1 MCSILMSEELI
12 RRRGG
17 KMKELTRRQREV
29 LDFIS
34 RTVDENGLPPTIREI
49 GKKFKITS
57 TNGVRAILSALS
69 RKGYIRRKPLVSRG
83 IELFKSV
90 RANLVSVPLV
100 GRISAGLPVLAVE
113 NIEGSIGIDKT
124 LFPGEGTFFLKVVGD
139 SMKDAGI
146 FNGDYVLAQQQNIAQ
161 KGEIVVAIIGDEAT
175 VKRYF
180 PEKNKVR
187 LEPANPDF
195 GPIVVE
201 KKTPDF
207 FIAGRVIGLLRKYR

>member
-1 MCSILMSEELI
+1 MN
-12 RRRGG
+12 
-17 KMKELTRRQREV
+17 ELTKRQKEV
-29 LDFIS
+29 FDFIS
-34 RTVDENGLPPTIREI
+34 RTVEENAIPPTIREI
-49 GKKFKITS
+49 GKKFKIKS

-113 NIEGSIGIDKT
+113 NIEGTIGIDKT
-124 LFPGEGTFFLKVVGD
+124 LFPGEGIFFLKVNGD
-139 SMKDAGI
+139 SMRDAGI
-146 FNGDYVLAQQQNIAQ
+146 LDGDYVLAQQQSIAQ
-161 KGEIVVAIIGDEAT
+161 KGEIVVALIGDEAT

-187 LEPANPDF
+187 LEPANPDY
-195 GPIVVE
+195 GPIIVE
-201 KKTPDF
+201 KRTPDF
-207 FIAGRVIGLLRKYR
+207 LIAGKVIGLLRKYR

>member
-1 MCSILMSEELI
+1 
-12 RRRGG
+12 
-17 KMKELTRRQREV
+17 MKELTRRQKEV
-29 LDFIS
+29 LDFIT
-34 RTVDENGLPPTIREI
+34 RTIEESGLPPTIREI

-69 RKGYIRRKPLVSRG
+69 AKGYIRRKPLVSRG
-83 IELFKSV
+83 IELFRSV

-100 GRISAGLPVLAVE
+100 GRVSAGLPVLAVE
-113 NIEGSIGIDKT
+113 NIEGSIGIDKS
-124 LFPGEGTFFLKVVGD
+124 LFPGEGTFFLKVDGD
-139 SMKDAGI
+139 SMRDAGI
-146 FNGDYVLAQQQNIAQ
+146 LSGDYVLAQQQNIAQ

-187 LEPANPDF
+187 LEPANPDY
-195 GPIVVE
+195 GPIIVE

-207 FIAGRVIGLLRKYR
+207 FIAGKVIGLLRKYR